1 MQINKETVN
10 FITDSFDE
18 LTTLYYNYYNNLNL
32 ENVSESKDNVIRV
45 SYLEALTNVLNL
57 YMDSEEIEVDDKNQ
71 QRVNEL
77 VDEIDNLF
85 STYTVNSEEIRKAML
100 LLNIKGFK
108 HVNFSLDIITPDA
121 VCLVLVHLVNA
132 IFDQTKQLNIIDPN
146 CGTGNLIA
154 MLNNFLPNEVNFV
167 GIDSHQI
174 LTNLF
179 STQANFMEM
188 AVQVYYQDA
197 LQDSFEDFDIL
208 VTDVATYEYDIKN
221 YKSHLANKGIKYFPY
236 LLIEKYLSSP
246 NPIQKQIY
254 LIDNDFFEQDGS
266 NEFKNFIKDK
276 AVIKQLIALPNT
288 MFQEENFT
296 RGILVLELL
305 NDENIHQKT
314 GIYMLPSFTETDK
327 LNQVL
332 QEIKKDLK

>member
-18 LTTLYYNYYNNLNL
+18 LATMYYNYHNNLNL

-57 YMDSEEIEVDDKNQ
+57 YMDSEEIEVDDANQ
-71 QRVNEL
+71 QRANEI
-77 VDEIDNLF
+77 VDGIDNLF
-85 STYTVNSEEIRKAML
+85 ATYTVNSEEIRKAML

-121 VCLVLVHLVNA
+121 VCMVIVHLVNA

-167 GIDSHQI
+167 GIDNHQI

-179 STQANFMEM
+179 LMKNHLLGKMKTIN
-188 AVQVYYQDA
+188 
-197 LQDSFEDFDIL
+197 LQL
-208 VTDVATYEYDIKN
+208 
-221 YKSHLANKGIKYFPY
+221 
-236 LLIEKYLSSP
+236 
-246 NPIQKQIY
+246 
-254 LIDNDFFEQDGS
+254 
-266 NEFKNFIKDK
+266 
-276 AVIKQLIALPNT
+276 
-288 MFQEENFT
+288 
-296 RGILVLELL
+296 
-305 NDENIHQKT
+305 
-314 GIYMLPSFTETDK
+314 
-327 LNQVL
+327 
-332 QEIKKDLK
+332 